1 MSGVMF
7 DQLSVGQSVRDAT
20 TITETHLVLAAGVF
34 KDFNPVHTDESFA
47 AASRF
52 GTRVVHGMLTAGM
65 MIGVLGSY
73 LGAGALALVEQQL
86 RFVGAVHPGDT
97 VATEWTVEALEPKP
111 RLREG
116 GGLVEFRGTC
126 RKVGGADTLGLH
138 DPMKSNVVQT
148 KRSPVVIEGTCKFL
162 VRGAAPSVS

>member
-1 MSGVMF
+1 MAPWSAWTAANATVTMAGSRYVGVSACPGVTF

-20 TITETHLVLAAGVF
+20 TITETKHLVLAAGVF
-34 KDFNPVHTDESFA
+34 KDFNPVHADESFA

-97 VATEWTVEALEPKP
+97 VATEWMVEALEPKP

-116 GGLVEFRGTC
+116 GGLVMFTAER
-126 RKVGGADTLGLH
+126 AA
-138 DPMKSNVVQT
+138 
-148 KRSPVVIEGTCKFL
+148 RSAALTRL
-162 VRGAAPSVS
+162 VCTIQ

>member
-1 MSGVMF
+1 MGSVTF
-7 DQLSVGQSVRDAT
+7 DRLSVGQTVRDAT

-34 KDFNPVHTDESFA
+34 KDFNPVHADESFA

-97 VATEWTVEALEPKP
+97 VATEWTVESLEPKP

-126 RKVGGADTLGLH
+126 RTVGGQA
-138 DPMKSNVVQT
+138 
-148 KRSPVVIEGTCKFL
+148 VIEGTCKFL
-162 VRGAAPSVS
+162 VRGAEPSVGSL